1 MFFLSYVVREPADA
15 GLVVIDRGGIRCFF
29 GCFEVLKAVE
39 RGVVIRELPN
49 FAIIH
54 TN

>member
-1 MFFLSYVVREPADA
+1 MVREPADA
-15 GLVVIDRGGIRCFF
+15 VPVCHDKDGTSVFKR
-29 GCFEVLKAVE
+29 FEVLKAVE

-54 TN
+54 TILAYDKG